1 MRNFAWGG
9 LQKKSTSRSL
19 AKKTARFIEKETF
32 GDSVPVGFN
41 ITPASLELT
50 ETAENIFLSP
60 QAISNLDRYD
70 L

>member
-19 AKKTARFIEKETF
+19 AKKTAGFIEKETF
-32 GDSVPVGFN
+32 GNSDPVGFN
-41 ITPASLELT
+41 ITPASIALT
-50 ETAENIFLSP
+50 EIAENIFLSP
-60 QAISNLDRYD
+60 QAISILDRCD